1 DIIIIVRARRLDES
15 TLRIVEPCSNATQ
28 HPRSGILYTLQSII
42 APTEL
47 KVGGYIMR
55 AHHIAIYTRDLAR
68 LAAFYTQTLGFAVVR
83 RWDAAGIVFV
93 DAGGLWVE
101 LTRQDAPN
109 DGTQPRAL
117 DQGVGINHLALQVD
131 NVNRAF
137 QQLADQGV
145 RVLAA
150 PAVYENVRVAFLA
163 DPDGNV
169 LELIE
174 DSER

>member
-1 DIIIIVRARRLDES
+1 
-15 TLRIVEPCSNATQ
+15 
-28 HPRSGILYTLQSII
+28 
-42 APTEL
+42 
-47 KVGGYIMR
+47 MR

-68 LAAFYTQTLGFAVVR
+68 LEAFYTQTLGFPLIR
-83 RWDAAGIVFV
+83 RWEAAGIVFV
-93 DAGGLWVE
+93 EAGGLWIE
-101 LTRQDAPN
+101 LTRQDAPD

-131 NVNRAF
+131 HVNQVF
-137 QQLADQGV
+137 QQLVGIGV

-150 PAVYENVRVAFLA
+150 PANYENVRVAFLA

-174 DSER
+174 DQERI

>member
-1 DIIIIVRARRLDES
+1 M
-15 TLRIVEPCSNATQ
+15 
-28 HPRSGILYTLQSII
+28 H
-42 APTEL
+42 
-47 KVGGYIMR
+47 

-68 LAAFYTQTLGFAVVR
+68 LEAFYTQTLGFPVVR

-93 DAGGLWVE
+93 DAGGLWIE
-101 LTRQDAPN
+101 LTPQDASD
-109 DGTQPRAL
+109 DGTRPRAL

-131 NVNRAF
+131 DVDRAF
-137 QQLADQGV
+137 QDLVGMGV

-150 PAVYENVRVAFLA
+150 PANYENVRVAFLA

-174 DSER
+174 DHDRI

>member
-1 DIIIIVRARRLDES
+1 
-15 TLRIVEPCSNATQ
+15 
-28 HPRSGILYTLQSII
+28 
-42 APTEL
+42 
-47 KVGGYIMR
+47 MR

-68 LAAFYTQTLGFAVVR
+68 LEAFYTQTLGFPVAR

-93 DAGGLWVE
+93 DAGGLWIE
-101 LTRQDAPN
+101 LTRQDAPD

-117 DQGVGINHLALQVD
+117 DQGVGINHFALQID
-131 NVNRAF
+131 NVDRSF
-137 QQLADQGV
+137 RELVDKGV

-150 PAVYENVRVAFLA
+150 PVNYENVRVAFLA

-174 DSER
+174 DAAR